1 MLDENTTCGIA
12 GVVLT
17 ATFLPANQGNFTVAV
32 TATGTIVADESAVT
46 YAVTQDGTG
55 DSVLGT
61 ATENWEYVDND
72 AVGNTIIVSNE
83 HEYATAAG
91 AAATNTTYHVM
102 TYDSGDAF
110 MLNGADGDVAATV
123 MGATEAEFEAEMASL
138 TGVATDISGTEREGA
153 LTSGVGFWSIGA

>member
-1 MLDENTTCGIA
+1 M
-12 GVVLT
+12 
-17 ATFLPANQGNFTVAV
+17 
-32 TATGTIVADESAVT
+32 
-46 YAVTQDGTG
+46 
-55 DSVLGT
+55 GT
-61 ATENWEYVDND
+61 ATENWEYIDND

-83 HEYATAAG
+83 HEYATALG